1 MMSLAKEE
9 GCSLAISSHLVIL
22 LEEKTS
28 KIFMVGIERGFCHA
42 FGITQKP

>member
-9 GCSLAISSHLVIL
+9 ACSLAISSHLVIL
-22 LEEKTS
+22 LEEKIP
-28 KIFMVGIERGFCHA
+28 KIFMVGIERGLCHA